1 MDNRHNHPHDPLP
14 EFIFVWTAK
23 RYGLRDLVGTTRH
36 DIAHAAQVY
45 DDVPE
50 VRTFLAFMLEDYDT
64 EQLSFYLYARAVIH
78 DRAATNDAEKALAAA
93 FSHDSGTRVLRLRLF
108 EKLLAHV
115 AALRRSGGGDAVH
128 PAVGGSRARE
138 RHLLRADLTQQPRG
152 NPRLRRAGGR
162 HLDAPSRRSGR
173 PPFSTASFGWVPS

>member
-1 MDNRHNHPHDPLP
+1 MFFQVDNRHNHPHDPLP

-93 FSHDSGTRVLRLRLF
+93 FSHDSGARPPPSPFR
-108 EKLLAHV
+108 EASCS
-115 AALRRSGGGDAVH
+115 RSGVQVRRRRCGT
-128 PAVGGSRARE
+128 SRCRWF
-138 RHLLRADLTQQPRG
+138 T
-152 NPRLRRAGGR
+152 
-162 HLDAPSRRSGR
+162 SS
-173 PPFSTASFGWVPS
+173 

>member
-50 VRTFLAFMLEDYDT
+50 VRTFLAFMLEEYDT

-93 FSHDSGTRVLRLRLF
+93 FSHDSGMRPPSFAFLSSFRA
-108 EKLLAHV
+108 E

-138 RHLLRADLTQQPRG
+138 RHLLGADLAQQPRG
-152 NPRLRRAGGR
+152 DPCLRRAGGR

-173 PPFSTASFGWVPS
+173 LHISTASFGWVPI